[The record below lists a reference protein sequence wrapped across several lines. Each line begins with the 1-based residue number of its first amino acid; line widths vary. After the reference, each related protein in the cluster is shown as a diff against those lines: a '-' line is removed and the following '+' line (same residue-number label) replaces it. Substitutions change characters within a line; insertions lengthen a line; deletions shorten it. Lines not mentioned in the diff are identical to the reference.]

1 MAGYQAGNWTCIG
14 TTAPTNA
21 SYVVHGQLVHGPT
34 LRHMAV
40 HRPAGETAEAFVRR
54 TIDPGVTRVIK
65 RTVKHRYLY
74 PLNRS
79 TRRQVTALA
88 KPYPERE
95 PAE

>member
-1 MAGYQAGNWTCIG
+1 M
-14 TTAPTNA
+14 
-21 SYVVHGQLVHGPT
+21 
-34 LRHMAV
+34 
-40 HRPAGETAEAFVRR
+40 RR
-54 TIDPGVTRVIK
+54 TIDPGVTRVIE

-74 PLNRS
+74 PLNHS